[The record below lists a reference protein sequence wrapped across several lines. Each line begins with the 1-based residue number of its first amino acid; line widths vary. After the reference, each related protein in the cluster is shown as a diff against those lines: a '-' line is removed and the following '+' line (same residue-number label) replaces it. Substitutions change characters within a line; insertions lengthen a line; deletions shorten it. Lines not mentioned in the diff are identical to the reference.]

1 MITML
6 GRYLQSV
13 VQPVP
18 GAWSRFWFESQS
30 TLDIALV
37 RVAFGIWSMI
47 YVISWWSDLPAL
59 IATGGLLPV
68 ELARYLIGAGVPGTG
83 SLGRV
88 SLLYVVESPW
98 VVQAYLAVAWIV
110 SLALTLGLGGR
121 WLALGHAL
129 LMLGIAHRMPM
140 LQGPG
145 AAWITG
151 MLLYLAVDPGKL
163 ERWWKPGLH
172 DHASRVTARLGLRLV
187 QVHVLMWLV
196 VSLLSAL
203 AEPMWWSGVAAWWLA
218 ENGRSPWFRSE
229 VLSERPY
236 LVNLLTY
243 GYLFLQVALIGTL
256 VRRGLRSIAILL
268 SVSLAVMTWWLA
280 GDAIYALALVAAA
293 WAFAGAAW
301 GELTAPEG
309 ALPGATGLTSDIT
322 SEVVSGRSG
331 QAVGGRGTRSSG
343 GGRQGKTERLPFASK
358 AK

>member
-1 MITML
+1 ML

-13 VQPVP
+13 IRPVP
-18 GAWSRFWFESQS
+18 GAWSRFWFESHS

-37 RVAFGIWSMI
+37 RVAFGIWSMV
-47 YVISWWSDLPAL
+47 YLISWWSELPAL
-59 IATGGLLPV
+59 VAAGGLLPV
-68 ELARYLIGAGVPGTG
+68 EMARYLIGAGVPGTG

-121 WLALGHAL
+121 WLALGQAL
-129 LMLGIAHRMPM
+129 LMLGIAHRIPM

-151 MLLYLAVDPGKL
+151 MLLYLVVDPGKL
-163 ERWWKPGLH
+163 RRWWKPGLH
-172 DHASRVTARLGLRLV
+172 DQASRGTARFGLRLV

-196 VSLLSAL
+196 VSFLSTL

-218 ENGRSPWFRSE
+218 ENGRSPWFNSE
-229 VLSERPY
+229 ALSERPY

-243 GYLFLQVALIGTL
+243 GYLFLQLGLIGTL

-268 SVSLAVMTWWLA
+268 SVLLGAMTWWLA
-280 GDAIYALALVAAA
+280 GDAIYGLALVAAA

-301 GELTAPEG
+301 GELTATEG
-309 ALPGATGLTSDIT
+309 ALSGATALASDKAT
-322 SEVVSGRSG
+322 GVASTGAG
-331 QAVGGRGTRSSG
+331 QVLGGRGTRSSG
-343 GGRQGKTERLPFASK
+343 GPSQGKLERSPVASK